1 MVLTNKQRFNKKH
14 GQPLNQANSITK
26 IAKLSK
32 ISYKSAKD
40 IVLKGEGAFFSNP
53 KSVRKSIT
61 NAQAWGVSRLYS
73 SVMGGKAAKVDSK
86 ELAKG
91 KKSYKK

>member
-40 IVLKGEGAFFSNP
+40 IFEKGEGAYFSNP
-53 KSVRKSIT
+53 KSVRKSVT
-61 NAQAWGVSRLYS
+61 NAQAWAYGRLYS

>member
-53 KSVRKSIT
+53 KSVRKSVT